1 MGIQIQYNY
10 IKGID
15 IKSKGI
21 YDTIKMQMSCKFE
34 KRDCMSREYKT
45 RISQAIEAF
54 AAGKK
59 DMGFCVADVS
69 AYLDAKGINANTTT
83 VYRNLD
89 RMVTQDKLIKY
100 QGTDGSSSMYRMG
113 KTDHSC
119 HEHLHMQC
127 MKCGRVIHI
136 DRDTMNHIAK
146 GVQERY
152 GFMIDCDRSSICG
165 ICKDCQRRCE
175 AAID

>member
-1 MGIQIQYNY
+1 MA
-10 IKGID
+10 
-15 IKSKGI
+15 
-21 YDTIKMQMSCKFE
+21 
-34 KRDCMSREYKT
+34 REYKT

-54 AAGKK
+54 AAERQ
-59 DMGFCVADVS
+59 DRGFCAADVS
-69 AYLDAKGINANTTT
+69 VYLDKNGIDANTTT

-100 QGTDGSSSMYRMG
+100 QSADGGSSMYRME
-113 KTDHSC
+113 KADHSC

-127 MKCGRVIHI
+127 VKCGRVIHI

-165 ICKDCQRRCE
+165 ICKDCQRRCGV
-175 AAID
+175 AVV

>member
-21 YDTIKMQMSCKFE
+21 YDTVKMQMICIFE
-34 KRDCMSREYKT
+34 KGNCMAREYKT
-45 RISQAIEAF
+45 KISQAIEAF
-54 AAGKK
+54 AAERQ
-59 DMGFCVADVS
+59 DRGFCAADVS
-69 AYLDAKGINANTTT
+69 AYFDEKGINANTTT

-100 QGTDGSSSMYRMG
+100 QSTDGSSSLYRRG

-127 MKCGRVIHI
+127 VRCGRVIHI
-136 DRDTMNHIAK
+136 DRDTMNHITK
-146 GVQERY
+146 EVQERY

-165 ICKDCQRRCE
+165 ICKDCQMHRE
-175 AAID
+175 STVV

>member
-1 MGIQIQYNY
+1 MQIRFNY

-15 IKSKGI
+15 IKLKAI
-21 YDTIKMQMSCKFE
+21 YDTVKLQTICKFE
-34 KRDCMSREYKT
+34 KRDSMAREYKT

-54 AAGKK
+54 AAERQ
-59 DMGFCVADVS
+59 DRGFCAADVS
-69 AYLDAKGINANTTT
+69 VYLDENGIDANTTT

-100 QGTDGSSSMYRMG
+100 QSADGSSSMYRME
-113 KTDHSC
+113 KADHSC

-127 MKCGRVIHI
+127 VKCGRVIHI

-146 GVQERY
+146 GVHERY

-165 ICKDCQRRCE
+165 ICKDCQRRCGV
-175 AAID
+175 AVV